1 MAEENQHKILVTS
14 DNDEKKIIRREV
26 EKQRRMQMSILCS
39 SLRSSLPLEL
49 IKGKRSVSDHI
60 GEAANYVQF
69 LKQNINELETRRDK
83 LKEMASLSMV
93 ETGKELSSDPS
104 RLVKCVK
111 INILISGWG

>member
-49 IKGKRSVSDHI
+49 IKVFNLFFIFCFFGREFILFLYYTFPLINYHI
-60 GEAANYVQF
+60 NMLNF
-69 LKQNINELETRRDK
+69 FFK
-83 LKEMASLSMV
+83 
-93 ETGKELSSDPS
+93 
-104 RLVKCVK
+104 
-111 INILISGWG
+111 